1 MANII
6 KIKNSG
12 VTSHVPISL
21 EHGEIAINYADKKL
35 FYKDNTNTIVDFDL
49 SNNSNNSNIDAGYAS
64 ADIYEAE
71 VTNVITT
78 VYDGGIL

>member
-1 MANII
+1 MANVV

-12 VTSHVPISL
+12 TPSSVPVSL

-35 FYKDNTNTIVDFDL
+35 FYKDSNNSILNFDL
-49 SNNSNNSNIDAGYAS
+49 STNLNIDAGFAQ

-71 VTNVITT
+71 VTNVIT
-78 VYDGGIL
+78 VFYDGGQI

>member
-1 MANII
+1 MANVI
-6 KIKNSG
+6 KIKSSG
-12 VTSHVPISL
+12 VASSIPTSL
-21 EHGEIAINYADKKL
+21 EYGEIAINYTDKKL

-49 SNNSNNSNIDAGYAS
+49 SKNLNIDAGYAS

-78 VYDGGIL
+78 IYDGGVI

>member
-12 VTSHVPISL
+12 TATSVPTSL
-21 EHGEIAINYADKKL
+21 QHGEIAINYTDKKL

-49 SNNSNNSNIDAGYAS
+49 SKNLDIDAGYAS

-71 VTNVITT
+71 VTNLITT
-78 VYDGGIL
+78 IYDGGVI